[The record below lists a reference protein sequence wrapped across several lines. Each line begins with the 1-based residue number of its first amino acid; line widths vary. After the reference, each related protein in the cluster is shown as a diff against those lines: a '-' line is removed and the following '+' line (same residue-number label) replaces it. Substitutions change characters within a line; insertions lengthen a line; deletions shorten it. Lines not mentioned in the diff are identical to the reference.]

1 MVNGFGN
8 YFPTKYFG
16 AHLDLEDLI
25 NLYNQKK
32 NQFRSVKEAKDTTQS
47 VHEKHYM
54 TLRQ

>member
-25 NLYNQKK
+25 NWYNQKK
-32 NQFRSVKEAKDTTQS
+32 KINFAPFKKQKILLNQCMKSII
-47 VHEKHYM
+47 
-54 TLRQ
+54 